1 MTQQVLVEKS
11 PKNRKIHGKSALNVN
26 KLSINF
32 SSFVIFWS
40 KNSVNRRNICAAKL
54 ECKQTIFC
62 HL

>member
-40 KNSVNRRNICAAKL
+40 KNSVNRRNICAA
-54 ECKQTIFC
+54 
-62 HL
+62 